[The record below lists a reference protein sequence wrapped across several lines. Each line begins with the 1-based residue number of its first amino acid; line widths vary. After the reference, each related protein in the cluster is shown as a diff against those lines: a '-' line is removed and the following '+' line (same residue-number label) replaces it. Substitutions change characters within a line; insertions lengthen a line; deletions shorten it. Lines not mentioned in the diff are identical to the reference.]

1 MKFHRRR
8 IEMKKIIIV
17 CAVLAGLISPAA
29 AEDIGFT
36 GSLLVQEE
44 FDSFIKEFGAGIS
57 FNPMAPAEPL
67 GMIGF
72 DVAVEAVLTDI
83 SDSEGYWTK
92 MISDSNPHPFLPVP
106 RIHVMK
112 GLPFG
117 IDIGA
122 IYSQVPGYNI
132 QLWGIEAKYAILE
145 GSIATPDLSIRGS
158 YSQLDGVDDIDLN
171 TQSIDLTISKGLLML
186 TPYAGISVL
195 WINGGENSPLVDLKD
210 TDETL
215 FRGILGMQFSPLPFV
230 VVTGEATL
238 GDVIQYGLKI
248 AIRF

>member
-1 MKFHRRR
+1 
-8 IEMKKIIIV
+8 MKKIIV
-17 CAVLAGLISPAA
+17 MCVMVAGLVLPAA

-36 GSLLVQEE
+36 SSLFSQEE
-44 FDSFIKEFGAGIS
+44 FNSFIKEFGAGIS

-83 SDSEGYWTK
+83 SDGKPYWMN
-92 MISDSNPHPFLPVP
+92 MISDNNPHPFLPAP

-145 GSIATPDLSIRGS
+145 GSIATPALSIRGS

-186 TPYAGISVL
+186 TPYAGVSVL
-195 WINGGENSPLVDLKD
+195 WINGGENSPLVDLED
-210 TDETL
+210 ADETV
-215 FRGILGMQFSPLPFV
+215 FRGILGLQMSPLPFV
-230 VVTGEATL
+230 VITGEATL
-238 GDVIQYGLKI
+238 GDVAQYGLKI